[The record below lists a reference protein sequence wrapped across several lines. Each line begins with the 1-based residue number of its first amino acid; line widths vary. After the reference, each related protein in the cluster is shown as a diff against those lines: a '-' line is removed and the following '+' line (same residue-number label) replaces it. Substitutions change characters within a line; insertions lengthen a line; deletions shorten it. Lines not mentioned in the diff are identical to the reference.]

1 MNMWYVFLTSVI
13 MLFSLN
19 AQGDEL
25 YFAFDSY
32 VYHTDRDKNL
42 NEDNDLLGL
51 RYERQIDDTS
61 AYGVIFQDFTNSINK
76 QTTLLGGFVEKDI
89 YEKKGFST
97 GVGLTAAA
105 QIRKGYNV
113 PFLANGYIYAE
124 YDRLRVNALYIP
136 RVANNVDET
145 FIATFEV
152 KLLEW

>member
-1 MNMWYVFLTSVI
+1 MWYVFVI
-13 MLFSLN
+13 SFVMLFSLN
-19 AQGDEL
+19 AQSNEL
-25 YFAFDSY
+25 VFAYGSY

-51 RYERQIDDTS
+51 RYGHKFNDTVTG
-61 AYGVIFQDFTNSINK
+61 GVIFQDFTNSINK
-76 QTTLLGGFVEKDI
+76 KTTLLGGFVEKDI

-105 QIRKGYNV
+105 QIRKGYDV

-124 YDRLRVNALYIP
+124 YDKIRVNAMYVPHIMN
-136 RVANNVDET
+136 RVDEV